1 LLVMLGDVMVD
12 RLSAGL
18 GNQLLRSD
26 PIRIIEAVITGVS
39 FLGAGTIIRQRSDP
53 QVEGLTTA
61 ASILLA
67 AALGICVAL
76 SQLALGVGV
85 TVLTLVTFRSA
96 AVFKNWLERH
106 QG

>member
-1 LLVMLGDVMVD
+1 VMID
-12 RLSAGL
+12 RLSAGF

-85 TVLTLVTFRSA
+85 TILVLVTLRSA
-96 AVFKNWLERH
+96 NVLKDWLERH
-106 QG
+106 QS